1 MYQSAGGL
9 VQKCLFLSH
18 TCRVSNSVGLGLTKL
33 FFFFFFLTYGSLV
46 IGMHSLDVRMFTCFQ
61 QVALLRVL
69 LKMCLL
75 NEILDLQT
83 GSLNKF

>member
-33 FFFFFFLTYGSLV
+33 FFFFFNLWVSGNWNAQSRRQ
-46 IGMHSLDVRMFTCFQ
+46 DVHMFPAGG
-61 QVALLRVL
+61 ALARFV
-69 LKMCLL
+69 K
-75 NEILDLQT
+75 NVFV
-83 GSLNKF
+83 K